1 MKVKKHFNSLFIII
15 KSITSWNL
23 SSNLLLTFCYFEDVR
38 IFKIFCFTLFIF
50 SLSSCHTEKL
60 FNNQNPYESYVNA
73 LDKAGLQDYSLA
85 KTWIKNGK
93 VPIDFKLSTQEI
105 PHSEMTYFDPGK
117 AEALFW
123 QYKVEEGSQVNI
135 NAQMLSDTTSIY
147 FLDVFRKT
155 SNGYAQIHFSNDHR
169 SLAYT
174 VKEDGEHLL
183 RMQPELLEGGM
194 VVVNIDVSGSIAFP
208 ISEMH
213 SGQIASFWGDA
224 RAGGSRRHEGV
235 DVFAKRGTPVLAVAR
250 GRVSKAGQ
258 NRLGGNVVW
267 LNTGRYNYYYAH
279 LDSQL
284 VQSGKRVKLGDTL
297 GTVGNTGN
305 ARTTSPHLHFGVY
318 SRGRGAKNPLPFLQ
332 SLEKSIPI
340 VASDSVL
347 LKEKGVF
354 LAKSGNLRASPNLS
368 SKVISSYPNE
378 TLFDVLGKSGDW
390 FRIKLPDHT
399 IGYGHKSILNLSENN
414 LGEIEVK
421 SSDLVFDSWNRS
433 VSLPST
439 YFVGNAEVLG
449 YFNNMLHVRLKT
461 GPEIW
466 LLAR

>member
-60 FNNQNPYESYVNA
+60 FNNQNPYESYVKA

-123 QYKVEEGSQVNI
+123 QYKVEEGSRVNI

-155 SNGYAQIHFSNDHR
+155 SNGYTQIYFSNDHR

-183 RMQPELLEGGM
+183 RVQPELLEGGM
-194 VVVNIDVSGSIAFP
+194 VVVNIDVSGSITFP

-279 LDSQL
+279 LDSQF
-284 VQSGKRVKLGDTL
+284 VQAGQRVKLGDTL

-305 ARTTSPHLHFGVY
+305 ARTTSPHL
-318 SRGRGAKNPLPFLQ
+318 
-332 SLEKSIPI
+332 
-340 VASDSVL
+340 
-347 LKEKGVF
+347 KEQGVF

-414 LGEIEVK
+414 LVEIEVK

-449 YFNNMLHVRLKT
+449 YFKNMLHVRLKT